1 MSLPEWVAI
10 GAAAWLTI
18 ACAVA
23 LVIGRAASDMNVA
36 NGLEGRSEPQTS
48 YRAH

>member
-10 GAAAWLTI
+10 GAAAWLAI

-23 LVIGRAASDMNVA
+23 FVIGRAAASDMDVA
-36 NGLEGRSEPQTS
+36 NGLDGRVE
-48 YRAH
+48 